1 MSEDTNHDLDTKVL
15 DRVVDALD
23 KLCKNFEERL
33 KEQVAEYICENSE
46 LLKTSDSRVNQV
58 APNSVGIKDGR
69 CQFKSNGLEELQKI
83 KQEEFMKLKQD
94 SS

>member
-1 MSEDTNHDLDTKVL
+1 MTEDTPHNLDTQVL

-33 KEQVAEYICENSE
+33 EEQVAQYICQNSE

-69 CQFKSNGLEELQKI
+69 CQFKDQGLEELIKI
-83 KQEEFMKLKQD
+83 RQEELIKNKQD
-94 SS
+94 ST

>member
-1 MSEDTNHDLDTKVL
+1 MVEETPHNLDTQVL

-33 KEQVAEYICENSE
+33 EEQVAEYICQNSE
-46 LLKTSDSRVNQV
+46 LLKTSDTRVNQV
-58 APNSVGIKDGR
+58 APNFVGIKDGR
-69 CQFKSNGLEELQKI
+69 CQFKSNGVEELQKI

-94 SS
+94 SA